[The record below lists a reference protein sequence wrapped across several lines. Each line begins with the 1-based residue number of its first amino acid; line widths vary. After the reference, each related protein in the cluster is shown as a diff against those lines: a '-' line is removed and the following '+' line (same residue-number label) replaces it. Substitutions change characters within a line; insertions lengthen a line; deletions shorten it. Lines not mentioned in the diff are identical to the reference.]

1 MRDVKSARQD
11 AIRRLLRSRAVS
23 TQEEL
28 GELLAGEGFDVTQ
41 ATLSRDLAQLGAMR
55 VSLPAGGTVYTL
67 ESAPPPAGEERLREL
82 GELVTGV
89 DDNDALVMLR
99 TRPGAAG
106 AVALALDGARLAE
119 VMGSIAGDDTIFVAP
134 ARGRST
140 RALARRLKA
149 LFGKEAPFGKEA
161 LFGRGEG

>member
-1 MRDVKSARQD
+1 VKGARQD
-11 AIRRLLRSRAVS
+11 AIRRLLRTQSIS

-28 GELLAGEGFDVTQ
+28 GELLAREGFDVTQ

-55 VSLPAGGTVYTL
+55 VSLPEGGTVYSL
-67 ESAPPPAGEERLREL
+67 EGPPAGLPPPGGGEGRLRGV
-82 GELVTGV
+82 GELVVDV
-89 DDNDALVMLR
+89 DDNDVLVLLR
-99 TRPGAAG
+99 TRVGAASAV
-106 AVALALDGARLAE
+106 AVALDAARLPE

-149 LFGKEAPFGKEA
+149 L
-161 LFGRGEG
+161 LGRGEG